1 VILTPDQDGKPD
13 TGLAKNGNGE
23 KMNYRQILNGIQKQL
38 TKSVM
43 LPQPSVD
50 VKLEEEGDIHKK
62 SIQTGLLDEGSK
74 KEAMKSGQ
82 EKIEELRPDNPSK
95 EAPISGETK
104 ADEKTLEEYKEDFL
118 EMNVGSL
125 TAIVR
130 NAQAILESLE
140 EEKVKENLTES
151 WLQGK
156 IAITED
162 YMTTIH
168 DFVKYSPDND
178 DKEDMAPA
186 SLWENIRKKKLREGK
201 NYRPAQPGDKDRPT
215 PEALKRAQKKK

>member
-1 VILTPDQDGKPD
+1 
-13 TGLAKNGNGE
+13 
-23 KMNYRQILNGIQKQL
+23 MNYKQILDGIQRQL
-38 TKSVM
+38 TKSVT

-50 VKLEEEGDIHKK
+50 VKLEDEGDIHKK
-62 SIQTGLLDEGSK
+62 SLQEGLSDEKSK
-74 KEAMKSGQ
+74 KEAMESSQK
-82 EKIEELRPDNPSK
+82 KIEELRPDNPSK
-95 EAPISGETK
+95 DAPISGETE
-104 ADEKTLEEYKEDFL
+104 ADEKNLEEYKEDFL

-125 TAIVR
+125 NAI
-130 NAQAILESLE
+130 AKKAEAILADLE
-140 EEKVKENLTES
+140 NPMVKDNLTES

-168 DFVKYSPDND
+168 DYVKYSADSD
-178 DKEDMAPA
+178 DKEDMTPA

-201 NYRPAQPGDKDRPT
+201 NYKPAQPGDPDRPT